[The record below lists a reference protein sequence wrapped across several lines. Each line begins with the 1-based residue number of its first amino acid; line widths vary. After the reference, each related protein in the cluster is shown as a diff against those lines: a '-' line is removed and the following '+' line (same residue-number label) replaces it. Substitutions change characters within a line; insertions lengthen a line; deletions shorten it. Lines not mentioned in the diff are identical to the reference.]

1 MIRCGDCGKLQI
13 TGSPFSKTDSNKKTQ
28 TMKIKFLLFAIALI
42 AYTASAKEGKILQPY
57 VVIVQPIVIQSD
69 EGTNPASMALP
80 EDLVD
85 NAYENAK
92 VDFLFLE
99 PIYYN
104 NTKARDGEINL
115 DMIVNEAQKSGL
127 IKGQDDIVNMFFV
140 NAVDGKKGPLGRGMM
155 GGNLTFIALGDET
168 DKSADELKYL
178 QTFVIAHEVGH
189 NLSLKHAVDDPNV
202 ADSIP
207 NIQGDGEFKDRV
219 DPKYSLNDYQ
229 IDIIHQSPL
238 VHSRVEFLSKTTGQ
252 KAILDES
259 FEPYFSQ
266 LQVREITA
274 FTQKNVPN
282 TNIDEAR
289 IFAKKEFASAVT
301 DFTESEK
308 QCISF
313 VLNEVN
319 NILQENDI
327 SLMAEFPWRLI
338 KIEDWLCGGFA
349 HTRGTYIILSQ
360 RHIDHLST
368 GWSNNMTSE
377 ERTTLVKR
385 FGALLVHEQMHSLQ
399 RVYKSKFQGLFTD
412 DWNFVQANV
421 QPEFAIQIDQVSN
434 PDAPIAEWLIPDK
447 EKENSFF
454 WVRTLLKET
463 EGIPAMGKDFTNKVF
478 SIQKTENAYQV
489 KKDSDGKLISTTLSD
504 IDYYVKSFPP
514 NRGIDHPNE
523 ISAYLFAD
531 YFSSLVLKEKPFKD
545 VQQEAVK
552 YSNLFMN
559 WIDSEMKEQ

>member
-1 MIRCGDCGKLQI
+1 MKFKL
-13 TGSPFSKTDSNKKTQ
+13 
-28 TMKIKFLLFAIALI
+28 LLSVLAFICFTCRAQRN
-42 AYTASAKEGKILQPY
+42 KILQPF
-57 VVIVQPIVIQSD
+57 VLIVQPIVIQSD

-80 EDLVD
+80 EELVD
-85 NAYENAK
+85 KAYENAK

-104 NTKARDGEINL
+104 NTKARDGKINL
-115 DMIVNEAQKSGL
+115 DMIVSESKKIGL
-127 IKGQDDIVNMFFV
+127 LKGHEDIVNMFFV
-140 NAVDGKKGPLGRGMM
+140 NSVDGKKGPLGRGMM
-155 GGNLTFIALGDET
+155 GGNITFIALGDST
-168 DKSADELKYL
+168 NKNTDELKYM

-202 ADSIP
+202 PDSIP

-219 DPKYSLNDYQ
+219 DPKYSLVDYQ
-229 IDIIHQSPL
+229 IDIIHKSPL
-238 VHSRVEFLSKTTGQ
+238 VHPRIEFLSKMTSR

-266 LQVREITA
+266 LQIREITA
-274 FTQKNVPN
+274 FVQENVPN
-282 TNIDEAR
+282 NNIDDAR
-289 IFAKKEFASAVT
+289 AFAKEKFASAVT
-301 DFTESEK
+301 DFTDSEK
-308 QCISF
+308 QCIAF

-327 SLMAEFPWRLI
+327 SLMAEFPWRLL

-368 GWSNNMTSE
+368 GWSDNMTPE
-377 ERTTLVKR
+377 ERTTLIKR

-399 RVYKSKFQGLFTD
+399 RVYKSKFTDLYTD
-412 DWNFVQANV
+412 DWNFVHANV
-421 QPEFAIQIDQVSN
+421 QNEESIQLDQVSN
-434 PDAPIAEWLIPDK
+434 PDAPIAEWLIPDR
-447 EKENSFF
+447 ENENSYF

-463 EGIPAMGKDFTNKVF
+463 EGIPQMGKDFSNKVF
-478 SIQKTENAYQV
+478 TVEKTNDTFTV
-489 KKDSDGKLISTTLSD
+489 KKDTDGKLISTTLSD
-504 IDYYVKSFPP
+504 IEYYVNSFPP

-531 YFSSLVLKEKPFKD
+531 YFSSLVLGEKPFKD
-545 VQQEAVK
+545 VRHEAK
-552 YSNLFMN
+552 KHSSLFID
-559 WIDSEMKEQ
+559 WIDREMKEQMHNNK